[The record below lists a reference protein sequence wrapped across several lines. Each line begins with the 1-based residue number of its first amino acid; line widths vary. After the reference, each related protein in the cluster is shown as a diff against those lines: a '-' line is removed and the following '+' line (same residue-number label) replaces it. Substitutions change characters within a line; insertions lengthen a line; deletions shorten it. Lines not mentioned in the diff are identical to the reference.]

1 LSKEGFD
8 AFAATVSARLQ
19 RGFVVCRGVDG
30 ASDATAEAM
39 AYAWQHWSR
48 IEPMDNP
55 AGYLYRVGLSRTRRR
70 RRPLPRLPAPS
81 SLELPDVEPKLIPAL
96 RRLPESQRIAVWLVH
111 GCGWPY
117 AEVAAALGIGVST
130 VGTHVSRALV
140 SLRIELGV
148 DEHVER

>member
-1 LSKEGFD
+1 LSAEGFD
-8 AFAATVSARLQ
+8 AFAAIVGARLQ

-30 ASDATAEAM
+30 ARDATAEAL

-48 IEPMDNP
+48 VEQMDSP

-70 RRPLPRLPAPS
+70 RRPLPPLPEPVPS
-81 SLELPDVEPKLIPAL
+81 QLPDVEPKLVPAL
-96 RRLPESQRIAVWLVH
+96 RRLPESQRLAVWLVH

-117 AEVAAALGIGVST
+117 AEVAVAMGIGVST

-140 SLRIELGV
+140 SLRVELGV

>member
-1 LSKEGFD
+1 MSEEGFD

-30 ASDATAEAM
+30 ASDATAEAL

-70 RRPLPRLPAPS
+70 RRPLPRLPEPS
-81 SLELPDVEPKLIPAL
+81 SF
-96 RRLPESQRIAVWLVH
+96 
-111 GCGWPY
+111 
-117 AEVAAALGIGVST
+117 
-130 VGTHVSRALV
+130 
-140 SLRIELGV
+140 
-148 DEHVER
+148 